1 MARPLILASTD
12 EALRQELTDAL
23 KTICPDDITRCSQ
36 AEAVSL
42 AVRQSA
48 APIIF
53 VDVRE
58 GRDHEE
64 ALQLLSDLE
73 QHRNEVVTLIP
84 ICGDSYPRQLASLL
98 NLMTTAVLRYP
109 FSPQQIEADLGFL
122 SERNRPRAGRR
133 IPECRTIDADGAS
146 LSTRTPEMFAMLDQL
161 IRVAAHNVTLL
172 LVGETGSGKTTLA
185 RLIHLLSPRRDKPFH
200 NVACGAL
207 PRDLIE
213 SELFGH
219 VRGAFTGAERSK
231 VGRFEATGH
240 GTLLLDEI
248 DILGPKEQGKL
259 LKVIETGEFEL
270 VGSTETRVSHGRLV
284 VASNLDLETLT
295 ENGQF
300 RSDLYYRLNVLEFR
314 LPPLRERPLDIVPL
328 AMRFID
334 ECVTQHGVEVD
345 KVSIDFL
352 EAIQRYHWPG
362 NLREL
367 KNHMQRAVLLCTDAS
382 LTVNDL
388 SPAVIEAQFRKE
400 EKQPSARPDTE
411 WSLADRVAR
420 SERQI
425 LEEALAANGY
435 KRAATAKALGLS
447 RVGLYKKMRKFGMV
461 ESKSSSDS
469 NS

>member
-1 MARPLILASTD
+1 MTRPLILASRD
-12 EALRQELTDAL
+12 DALRQELAQAIQAISTENITL
-23 KTICPDDITRCSQ
+23 CPD
-36 AEAVSL
+36 AETVVDA
-42 AVRQSA
+42 ARQSV

-53 VDVRE
+53 LDVRE
-58 GRDHEE
+58 DVDHTE
-64 ALQLLSDLE
+64 AQQLLSDL
-73 QHRNEVVTLIP
+73 QQFSNEVVTLIP
-84 ICGDSYPRQLASLL
+84 VCGGSYPLELAALL
-98 NLMTTAVLRYP
+98 TLLSTTVLRFP
-109 FSPQQIEADLGFL
+109 FNPQSVEDKLAFL
-122 SERNRPRAGRR
+122 TARRQPRAGRR
-133 IPECRTIDADGAS
+133 IPERRTVDADGVS
-146 LSTRTPEMFAMLDQL
+146 LTTCTPEIFSMLDQL

-185 RLIHLLSPRRDKPFH
+185 KLIHLLSPRRDKPFH

-231 VGRFEATGH
+231 VGRFEASGH

-248 DILGPKEQGKL
+248 DILGPREQGKL

-270 VGSTETRVSHGRLV
+270 VGSTESRVAHARLV

-295 ENGQF
+295 TSGQF

-328 AMRFID
+328 AMQFIA
-334 ECVTQHGVEVD
+334 ECCEQHRVEIRQ
-345 KVSIDFL
+345 VSIDFL
-352 EAIQRYHWPG
+352 EALQRYHWPG

-367 KNHMQRAVLLCTDAS
+367 KNHMQRAVLLNGEDC

-388 SPAVIEAQFRKE
+388 SPVVIESQFKTADPE
-400 EKQPSARPDTE
+400 AARPDTE

-425 LEEALAANGY
+425 VEEALAANGQ

-447 RVGLYKKMRKFGMV
+447 RVGLYKKMRKFGML
-461 ESKSSSDS
+461 ETKDSSEATR
-469 NS
+469 